1 MLVQANIPRIEPDAR
16 EELDTPEDID
26 TPEELETLTEK
37 WVDRDPPCI

>member
-1 MLVQANIPRIEPDAR
+1 MLVQANIPRIEPDAP

-37 WVDRDPPCI
+37 WVDCDPPCI